1 MTKMII
7 GGAQIGGIQKDETR
21 DEVVA
26 RMMAL
31 MDQAHEKGV
40 EFLTYPEMTL
50 TTFFPRFYV
59 EDRAEFDHWFE
70 TEMPNDATAPLFA
83 KAKEYGMGFS
93 FGYCELT
100 PEGEH
105 FNTSI
110 IVSPESEIVLKYRKT
125 HLPGHAEFEAERSHQ
140 HLEKRY
146 FLPGDTGFN
155 VVRNQGAIMGLAI
168 CNDRR
173 WPESWRVMGLQGVQL
188 VSIGYNTPSQ
198 NNLSKEEGIERRV
211 YHHELS
217 VCAGAYQNS
226 TYAVAVA
233 KCGMEDGNH
242 MFAGSIIVDPDGFVI
257 ARAEGEGDEVIVAEA
272 DFDKCAFGKSTIF
285 NFEAHRRIEH
295 YGLIASQTG
304 VKEPSE

>member
-1 MTKMII
+1 MTKLVI
-7 GGAQIGGIQKDETR
+7 GGAQIGGIQKAETR
-21 DEVVA
+21 EEVVA
-26 RMMAL
+26 RMLKL
-31 MDQAHEKGV
+31 MDEAHDKGV
-40 EFLTYPEMTL
+40 QFLAYPEMTL

-70 TEMPNDATAPLFA
+70 TEMPNAAVQPLFDR
-83 KAKEYGMGFS
+83 AKEYGMGFT

-110 IVSPESEIVLKYRKT
+110 IVSPEGEIVLKYRKT
-125 HLPGHAEFEAERSHQ
+125 HLPGHSEYEPERTHQ

-146 FLPGDTGFN
+146 FLPGDTGFG
-155 VVRNQGAIMGLAI
+155 VVRNQGAIMGMSI

-188 VSIGYNTPSQ
+188 VALGYNTPSQ
-198 NNLSKEEGIERRV
+198 NNLSAEEGMERRI

-233 KCGMEDGNH
+233 KGGMEDGNH
-242 MFAGSIIVDPDGFVI
+242 MFAGSIIVDPDGFVV
-257 ARAEGEGDEVIVAEA
+257 ARAETEGDELIVHEA
-272 DFDKCAFGKSTIF
+272 DLAKCDFGKSTVF
-285 NFEAHRRIEH
+285 NFDAHRRIEH

-304 VKEPSE
+304 VKLPD

>member
-21 DEVVA
+21 EEVVA
-26 RMMAL
+26 RMVAL
-31 MDQAHEKGV
+31 MDEAHGKGV
-40 EFLTYPEMTL
+40 KFLVYPEMTL

-70 TEMPNDATAPLFA
+70 TQMPNPAVQPLFDKA
-83 KAKEYGMGFS
+83 KACGMGFT

-110 IVSPESEIVLKYRKT
+110 IVSPEGEIVLTYRKT
-125 HLPGHAEFEAERSHQ
+125 HLPGHAEFEPERTHQ

-146 FLPGDTGFN
+146 FLPGDTGFG
-155 VVRNQGAIMGLAI
+155 VVRNQDVIMGMAI

-173 WPESWRVMGLQGVQL
+173 WPETWRVLGLQGVQL
-188 VSIGYNTPSQ
+188 VTIGYNTPSQ
-198 NNLSKEEGIERRV
+198 NNLSKEEGIERRM

-242 MFAGSIIVDPDGFVI
+242 MFAGSIIVDPDGFVV
-257 ARAEGEGDEVIVAEA
+257 AKAEGEGDELIVHEA
-272 DFDKCAFGKSTIF
+272 DFAKCDFGKSTVF
-285 NFEAHRRIEH
+285 NFAAHRRIEH

-304 VKEPSE
+304 VKVPE

>member
-1 MTKMII
+1 MSKMII

-21 DEVVA
+21 EEVVA
-26 RMMAL
+26 RMIAL

-40 EFLTYPEMTL
+40 TYLAYPEMTL
-50 TTFFPRFYV
+50 TTFFPRFYA

-70 TEMPNDATAPLFA
+70 TEMPNAATQPLFDR
-83 KAKEYGMGFS
+83 AKEYGMGFT

-100 PEGEH
+100 PEGQH
-105 FNTSI
+105 FNTSV
-110 IVSPESEIVLKYRKT
+110 IVSPEGEIILKYRKT
-125 HLPGHAEFEAERSHQ
+125 HLPGHSEYEPERTHQ

-155 VVRNQGAIMGLAI
+155 VVRNQGAIMGMSI

-173 WPESWRVMGLQGVQL
+173 WPESWRVMGLQGVEL
-188 VSIGYNTPSQ
+188 VTVGYNTPSQ
-198 NNLSKEEGIERRV
+198 NNLSAEEGIERRI

-242 MFAGSIIVDPDGFVI
+242 MFAGSIIVDPDGFVV
-257 ARAEGEGDEVIVAEA
+257 ARATGEGDELITHEA
-272 DFDKCAFGKSTIF
+272 DFAKCAFGKSTIF
-285 NFEAHRRIEH
+285 NFAAHRRTEH
-295 YGLIASQTG
+295 YGLICARTG
-304 VKEPSE
+304 VQIDV

>member
-1 MTKMII
+1 MVKLVV

-21 DEVVA
+21 EEVVA

-31 MDQAHEKGV
+31 MDKAHEKGV
-40 EFLTYPEMTL
+40 KFLVYPEMTL

-70 TEMPNDATAPLFA
+70 TQMPNPAVQPLFDRA
-83 KAKEYGMGFS
+83 REYGMGFT

-110 IVSPESEIVLKYRKT
+110 IVTPEGEIVLKYRKT
-125 HLPGHAEFEAERSHQ
+125 HLPGHAEFEPERTHQ

-155 VVRNQGAIMGLAI
+155 VVRSQGIIMGMSI

-188 VSIGYNTPSQ
+188 VALGYNTPSQ
-198 NNLSKEEGIERRV
+198 NNLSAEEGIERRI

-242 MFAGSIIVDPDGFVI
+242 MFAGSIIVDPDGFVV
-257 ARAEGEGDEVIVAEA
+257 ARAEGEGDELITHEA
-272 DFDKCAFGKSTIF
+272 DFDKCDFGKTTIF
-285 NFEAHRRIEH
+285 NFDAHRRIEH
-295 YGLIASQTG
+295 YGLICSQTG
-304 VKEPSE
+304 VKLPD

>member
-1 MTKMII
+1 MTKLII

-21 DEVVA
+21 EEVVA
-26 RMMAL
+26 RMIAL
-31 MDQAHEKGV
+31 MDAAHDKGV
-40 EFLTYPEMTL
+40 QFLAYPEMTL

-70 TEMPNDATAPLFA
+70 TEMPNPAVQPLFD
-83 KAKEYGMGFS
+83 KAREYGMGFT

-100 PEGEH
+100 PEGLH
-105 FNTSI
+105 YNTSV
-110 IVSPESEIVLKYRKT
+110 IVSPEGEIVLKYRKT
-125 HLPGHAEFEAERSHQ
+125 HLPGHAEYESERTHQ

-155 VVRNQGAIMGLAI
+155 VVKNQGVIMGMSI

-173 WPESWRVMGLQGVQL
+173 WPESWRVLGLQGVQL
-188 VSIGYNTPSQ
+188 VAIGYNTPSQ
-198 NNLSKEEGIERRV
+198 NNLSSEEGIERRM

-242 MFAGSIIVDPDGFVI
+242 MFAGSIIVDPDGFVV
-257 ARAEGEGDEVIVAEA
+257 AKAEGEGDELIVHEA
-272 DFDKCAFGKSTIF
+272 DLAKCDFGKSTVF
-285 NFEAHRRIEH
+285 NFAAHRRVEH
-295 YGLIASQTG
+295 YGLIATQTG
-304 VKEPSE
+304 VKLPD

>member
-21 DEVVA
+21 EEVIA
-26 RMMAL
+26 RMIAL
-31 MDQAHEKGV
+31 MDEAHAKGV
-40 EFLTYPEMTL
+40 KFLVYPEMTL

-70 TEMPNDATAPLFA
+70 TQMPNPAVQPLFDKA
-83 KAKEYGMGFS
+83 KACGMGFT

-110 IVSPESEIVLKYRKT
+110 IVSPEGEIVLKYRKT
-125 HLPGHAEFEAERSHQ
+125 HLPGHAEFEPERTHQ

-146 FLPGDTGFN
+146 FLPGDTGFG
-155 VVRNQGAIMGLAI
+155 VVKNQDVIMGMAI

-173 WPESWRVMGLQGVQL
+173 WPESWRVLGLQGVQL
-188 VSIGYNTPSQ
+188 VTIGYNTPSQ
-198 NNLSKEEGIERRV
+198 NNLSSEEGIERRM

-233 KCGMEDGNH
+233 KCSMEDGNH
-242 MFAGSIIVDPDGFVI
+242 MFAGSIIVDPDGFVV
-257 ARAEGEGDEVIVAEA
+257 AKATGEGDELITHEA
-272 DFDKCAFGKSTIF
+272 DFAKCDFGKSTVF
-285 NFEAHRRIEH
+285 NFAAHRRIEH

-304 VKEPSE
+304 VKVPE

>member
-1 MTKMII
+1 MTKMMI
-7 GGAQIGGIQKDETR
+7 GGAQIGGIQKDESR
-21 DEVVA
+21 EQVVA

-31 MDQAHEKGV
+31 MDQAHEQGV
-40 EFLTYPEMTL
+40 KFLVFPEMTL

-70 TEMPNDATAPLFA
+70 TQMPNPAVQPLFD
-83 KAKEYGMGFS
+83 KARDYAMGFT

-110 IVSPESEIVLKYRKT
+110 IVSPEGEIVLKYRKT
-125 HLPGHAEFEAERSHQ
+125 HLPGHSEYEPERTHQ

-146 FLPGDTGFN
+146 FLPGDTGFG
-155 VVRNQGAIMGLAI
+155 VVKNQDVIMGMSI

-173 WPESWRVMGLQGVQL
+173 WPESWRVLGLQGVQL
-188 VSIGYNTPSQ
+188 VTIGYNTPSQ
-198 NNLSKEEGIERRV
+198 NNLSAEEGLERRM

-233 KCGMEDGNH
+233 KSGIEDGNH
-242 MFAGSIIVDPDGFVI
+242 MFAGSIIVDPDGFVV
-257 ARAEGEGDEVIVAEA
+257 AKAKGEGDELIVHEA
-272 DFDKCAFGKSTIF
+272 DFAKCDFGKSTVF
-285 NFEAHRRIEH
+285 NFAAHRRIEH

-304 VKEPSE
+304 VKLP

>member
-1 MTKMII
+1 MTKLVI
-7 GGAQIGGIQKDETR
+7 GGAQIGGIQKAETR
-21 DEVVA
+21 EEVVA
-26 RMMAL
+26 RMLKL
-31 MDQAHEKGV
+31 MDEAHEKGV
-40 EFLTYPEMTL
+40 QFLAYPEMTL

-70 TEMPNDATAPLFA
+70 TEMPNAAVQPLFDRA
-83 KAKEYGMGFS
+83 KDYGMGFT

-100 PEGEH
+100 PEGKH

-110 IVSPESEIVLKYRKT
+110 IVSPEGEIVLKYRKT
-125 HLPGHAEFEAERSHQ
+125 HLPGHAEYEPERTHQ

-146 FLPGDTGFN
+146 FLPGDTGFG
-155 VVRNQGAIMGLAI
+155 VVRNQGAIMGMSI

-188 VSIGYNTPSQ
+188 VALGYNTPSQ
-198 NNLSKEEGIERRV
+198 NNLSAEEGMERRI

-233 KCGMEDGNH
+233 KGGMEDGNH
-242 MFAGSIIVDPDGFVI
+242 MFAGSIIVDPDGFVV
-257 ARAEGEGDEVIVAEA
+257 ARAETEGDELIVHEA
-272 DFDKCAFGKSTIF
+272 DLAKCDFGKSTVF
-285 NFEAHRRIEH
+285 NFDAHRRIEH

-304 VKEPSE
+304 VKLPD

>member
-26 RMMAL
+26 RMVAL
-31 MDQAHEKGV
+31 MDEAHGKGV
-40 EFLTYPEMTL
+40 KFLVYPEMTL

-70 TEMPNDATAPLFA
+70 TQMPNPAVQPLFDKA
-83 KAKEYGMGFS
+83 KACGMGFT

-100 PEGEH
+100 PEGDH

-110 IVSPESEIVLKYRKT
+110 IVSPEGEIVLKYRKT
-125 HLPGHAEFEAERSHQ
+125 HLPGHAEFEPERTHQ

-146 FLPGDTGFN
+146 FLPGDTGFG
-155 VVRNQGAIMGLAI
+155 VVRNQDVIMGMAI

-173 WPESWRVMGLQGVQL
+173 WPETWRVLGLQGVQL
-188 VSIGYNTPSQ
+188 VTIGYNTPSQ
-198 NNLSKEEGIERRV
+198 NNLSKEEGIERRM

-242 MFAGSIIVDPDGFVI
+242 MFAGSIIVDPDGFVV
-257 ARAEGEGDEVIVAEA
+257 AKAEGEGDELIVHEA
-272 DFDKCAFGKSTIF
+272 DFAKCDFGKSTVF
-285 NFEAHRRIEH
+285 NFAAHRRIEH

-304 VKEPSE
+304 VKVPE

>member
-26 RMMAL
+26 RMIAL
-31 MDQAHEKGV
+31 MDEAHAKGV
-40 EFLTYPEMTL
+40 KFLVYPEMTL

-70 TEMPNDATAPLFA
+70 TQMPNPAVQPLFD
-83 KAKEYGMGFS
+83 KAKDYGMGFT

-110 IVSPESEIVLKYRKT
+110 IVSPEGEIVLTYRKT
-125 HLPGHAEFEAERSHQ
+125 HLPGHAEFEPERTHQ

-146 FLPGDTGFN
+146 FLPGDTGFG
-155 VVRNQGAIMGLAI
+155 VVRNQDVIMGMAI

-173 WPESWRVMGLQGVQL
+173 WPETWRVLGLQGVQL
-188 VSIGYNTPSQ
+188 VTIGYNTPSQ
-198 NNLSKEEGIERRV
+198 NNLSKEEGIERRM

-242 MFAGSIIVDPDGFVI
+242 MFAGSIIVDPDGFVV
-257 ARAEGEGDEVIVAEA
+257 AKAEGEGDELIVHEA
-272 DFDKCAFGKSTIF
+272 DFAKCDFGKSTVF
-285 NFEAHRRIEH
+285 NFSAHRRIEH

-304 VKEPSE
+304 VKVPE

>member
-21 DEVVA
+21 EEVVA
-26 RMMAL
+26 RMIAL
-31 MDQAHEKGV
+31 MDEAQAKGV
-40 EFLTYPEMTL
+40 KFLVYPEMTL

-70 TEMPNDATAPLFA
+70 SQMPNPAVQPLFD
-83 KAKEYGMGFS
+83 KAKDYGMGFT

-110 IVSPESEIVLKYRKT
+110 IVSPEGEIVLTYRKT
-125 HLPGHAEFEAERSHQ
+125 HLPGHAEFEPERTHQ

-146 FLPGDTGFN
+146 FLPGDTGFG
-155 VVRNQGAIMGLAI
+155 VVKNQDVIMGMAI

-173 WPESWRVMGLQGVQL
+173 WPETWRVLGLQGVQL
-188 VSIGYNTPSQ
+188 VTIGYNTPSQ
-198 NNLSKEEGIERRV
+198 NNLSAEEGIERRM

-242 MFAGSIIVDPDGFVI
+242 MFAGSIIVDPDGFVV
-257 ARAEGEGDEVIVAEA
+257 AKAEGEGDELIVHEA
-272 DFDKCAFGKSTIF
+272 DFAKCDFGKSTVF
-285 NFEAHRRIEH
+285 NFSAHRRIEH

-304 VKEPSE
+304 VKVPE

>member
-21 DEVVA
+21 EEVVA
-26 RMMAL
+26 RMVAL
-31 MDQAHEKGV
+31 MEQAHEKGV
-40 EFLTYPEMTL
+40 KYLVYPEMTL

-70 TEMPNDATAPLFA
+70 SQMPNAAVQPLFD
-83 KAKEYGMGFS
+83 KAREYGMGFT

-110 IVSPESEIVLKYRKT
+110 IVSPEGEIVLKYRKT
-125 HLPGHAEFEAERSHQ
+125 HLPGHSQFEPERTHQ

-146 FLPGDTGFN
+146 FLPGDTGFG
-155 VVRNQGAIMGLAI
+155 VVKNQGVVMGMAI

-173 WPESWRVMGLQGVQL
+173 WPETWRVLGLQGVQL
-188 VSIGYNTPSQ
+188 VTIGYNTPSQ
-198 NNLSKEEGIERRV
+198 NNLSAEEGIERRM

-242 MFAGSIIVDPDGFVI
+242 MFAGSIIVDPDGFVV
-257 ARAEGEGDEVIVAEA
+257 AKAEGEGDELIVHEA
-272 DFDKCAFGKSTIF
+272 DFAKCDFGKSTVF
-285 NFEAHRRIEH
+285 NFAAHRRIEH
-295 YGLIASQTG
+295 YGLIAEQTG
-304 VKEPSE
+304 VKVPE

>member
-21 DEVVA
+21 EEVVA
-26 RMMAL
+26 RMVAL
-31 MDQAHEKGV
+31 MEQAHEKGV
-40 EFLTYPEMTL
+40 KYLVYPEMTL

-70 TEMPNDATAPLFA
+70 SQMPNAAVQPLFD
-83 KAKEYGMGFS
+83 KAKEYGMGFT

-110 IVSPESEIVLKYRKT
+110 IVSPEGEIVLKYRKT
-125 HLPGHAEFEAERSHQ
+125 HLPGHSEFEPERTHQ

-146 FLPGDTGFN
+146 FLPGDTGFG
-155 VVRNQGAIMGLAI
+155 VVKNQGVVMGMAI

-173 WPESWRVMGLQGVQL
+173 WPETWRVLGLQGVQL
-188 VSIGYNTPSQ
+188 VTIGYNTPSQ
-198 NNLSKEEGIERRV
+198 NNLSAEEGIERRM

-242 MFAGSIIVDPDGFVI
+242 MFAGSIIVDPDGFVV
-257 ARAEGEGDEVIVAEA
+257 AKAEGEGDELIVHEA
-272 DFDKCAFGKSTIF
+272 DFAKCDFGKSTVF
-285 NFEAHRRIEH
+285 NFAAHRRIEH
-295 YGLIASQTG
+295 YGLIAEQTG
-304 VKEPSE
+304 VKVPE

>member
-21 DEVVA
+21 EEVIA
-26 RMMAL
+26 RMIAL
-31 MDQAHEKGV
+31 MDEAHAKGV
-40 EFLTYPEMTL
+40 KFLVYPEMTL

-70 TEMPNDATAPLFA
+70 TQMPNPAVQPLFDKA
-83 KAKEYGMGFS
+83 KACGMGFT

-110 IVSPESEIVLKYRKT
+110 IVSPEGEIVLKYRKT
-125 HLPGHAEFEAERSHQ
+125 HLPGHAEFEPERTHQ

-146 FLPGDTGFN
+146 FLPGDTGFG
-155 VVRNQGAIMGLAI
+155 VVKNQDVIMGMAI

-173 WPESWRVMGLQGVQL
+173 WPESWRVLGLQGVQL
-188 VSIGYNTPSQ
+188 VTIGYNTPSQ
-198 NNLSKEEGIERRV
+198 NNLSSEEGIERRM

-242 MFAGSIIVDPDGFVI
+242 MFAGSIIVDPDGFVV
-257 ARAEGEGDEVIVAEA
+257 AKATGEGDELITHEA
-272 DFDKCAFGKSTIF
+272 DFAKCDFGKSTVF
-285 NFEAHRRIEH
+285 NFAAHRRIEH

-304 VKEPSE
+304 VKVPE

>member
-21 DEVVA
+21 EEVVA
-26 RMMAL
+26 RMIAL
-31 MDQAHEKGV
+31 MDEAQAKGV
-40 EFLTYPEMTL
+40 KFLVYPEMTL

-70 TEMPNDATAPLFA
+70 SQMPNPAVQPLFD
-83 KAKEYGMGFS
+83 KAKDYGMGFT

-110 IVSPESEIVLKYRKT
+110 IVSPEGEIVLTYRKT
-125 HLPGHAEFEAERSHQ
+125 HLPGHAEFEPERTHQ

-146 FLPGDTGFN
+146 FLPGDTGFG
-155 VVRNQGAIMGLAI
+155 VVKNQDVIMGMAI

-173 WPESWRVMGLQGVQL
+173 WPETWRVLGLQGVQL
-188 VSIGYNTPSQ
+188 VTIGYNTPSQ
-198 NNLSKEEGIERRV
+198 NNLSAEEGIERRM

-242 MFAGSIIVDPDGFVI
+242 MFAGSIIVDPDGFVV
-257 ARAEGEGDEVIVAEA
+257 AKAEGEGDELIVHEA
-272 DFDKCAFGKSTIF
+272 DFAKCDFGKSTVF
-285 NFEAHRRIEH
+285 NFSAHRRIEH

-304 VKEPSE
+304 VEVPE

>member
-21 DEVVA
+21 EEVVA
-26 RMMAL
+26 RMVAL
-31 MDQAHEKGV
+31 MEQAHEKGV
-40 EFLTYPEMTL
+40 KYLVYPEMTL

-70 TEMPNDATAPLFA
+70 SQMPNPAVQPLFD
-83 KAKEYGMGFS
+83 KAREYGMGFT

-100 PEGEH
+100 PEGDH

-110 IVSPESEIVLKYRKT
+110 IVSPEGEIVLKYRKT
-125 HLPGHAEFEAERSHQ
+125 HLPGHSEFEPERTHQ

-146 FLPGDTGFN
+146 FLPGDTGFG
-155 VVRNQGAIMGLAI
+155 VVKNQGVVMGMAI

-173 WPESWRVMGLQGVQL
+173 WPETWRVLGLQGVQL
-188 VSIGYNTPSQ
+188 VTIGYNTPSQ
-198 NNLSKEEGIERRV
+198 NNLSAEEGIERRM

-242 MFAGSIIVDPDGFVI
+242 MFAGSIIVDPDGFVV
-257 ARAEGEGDEVIVAEA
+257 AKAEGEGDELIVHEA
-272 DFDKCAFGKSTIF
+272 DFAKCDFGKSTVF
-285 NFEAHRRIEH
+285 NFAAHRRIEH
-295 YGLIASQTG
+295 YGLIAEQTG
-304 VKEPSE
+304 VKVPE

>member
-1 MTKMII
+1 MTKLVI
-7 GGAQIGGIQKDETR
+7 GGAQIGGIQKAETR
-21 DEVVA
+21 EEVVA
-26 RMMAL
+26 RMLKL
-31 MDQAHEKGV
+31 MDEAHEKGV
-40 EFLTYPEMTL
+40 QFLAYPEMTL

-70 TEMPNDATAPLFA
+70 TEMPNAAVQPLFDR
-83 KAKEYGMGFS
+83 AKEYGMGFT

-100 PEGEH
+100 PEGKH

-110 IVSPESEIVLKYRKT
+110 IVSPEGEIVLKYRKT
-125 HLPGHAEFEAERSHQ
+125 HLPGHSEYEPERTHQ

-155 VVRNQGAIMGLAI
+155 VVRNQGAIMGMSI

-188 VSIGYNTPSQ
+188 VALGYNTPSQ
-198 NNLSKEEGIERRV
+198 NNLSAEEGMERRI

-233 KCGMEDGNH
+233 KGGLEDGNH
-242 MFAGSIIVDPDGFVI
+242 MFAGSIIVDPDGFVV
-257 ARAEGEGDEVIVAEA
+257 ARAETEDDELIVHEA
-272 DFDKCAFGKSTIF
+272 DFAKCDFGKSTIF

-304 VKEPSE
+304 VKLPD

>member
-1 MTKMII
+1 MKMIV
-7 GGAQIGGIQKDETR
+7 GGAQIGGIQKAEPRAT
-21 DEVVA
+21 VVA

-31 MDQAHEKGV
+31 MEQAHRQGV
-40 EFLTYPEMTL
+40 QFLVYPEMTL

-70 TEMPNDATAPLFA
+70 TEMPNAATQPLFDLA
-83 KAKEYGMGFS
+83 RRLGMGFT

-100 PEGEH
+100 PEGQH

-110 IVSPESEIVLKYRKT
+110 IVSPGGEILSTYRKT
-125 HLPGHAEFEAERSHQ
+125 HLPGHADHDPARTHQ

-146 FLPGDTGFN
+146 FLAGDTGFN
-155 VVRNQGAIMGLAI
+155 VVRNQGIIMGMAI

-173 WPESWRVMGLQGVQL
+173 WPETWRSLGLQGVEL
-188 VSIGYNTPSQ
+188 VTIGYNTPSQ
-198 NNLSKEEGIERRV
+198 NNLSAEEGIERRV

-233 KCGMEDGNH
+233 KCGLEDGNH

-257 ARAEGEGDEVIVAEA
+257 ARATGEGDELILAEC
-272 DFDKCAFGKSTIF
+272 DFDRCAFGKSTVF
-285 NFEAHRRIEH
+285 NFAAHRRIEH
-295 YGLIASQTG
+295 YGRITNQTG
-304 VKEPSE
+304 VRIEV

>member
-21 DEVVA
+21 EEVVA
-26 RMMAL
+26 RMIAL
-31 MDQAHEKGV
+31 MDEAHGKGV
-40 EFLTYPEMTL
+40 KFLVYPEMTL

-70 TEMPNDATAPLFA
+70 TQMPNPAVQPLFD
-83 KAKEYGMGFS
+83 KAKEYGMGFT

-110 IVSPESEIVLKYRKT
+110 IVSPEGEIVLTYRKT
-125 HLPGHAEFEAERSHQ
+125 HLPGHAEFEPERTHQ

-146 FLPGDTGFN
+146 FLPGDTGFG
-155 VVRNQGAIMGLAI
+155 VVKNQDVIMGMAI

-173 WPESWRVMGLQGVQL
+173 WPETWRVLGLQGVQL
-188 VSIGYNTPSQ
+188 VTIGYNTPSQ
-198 NNLSKEEGIERRV
+198 NNLSAEEGIERRM

-242 MFAGSIIVDPDGFVI
+242 MFAGSIIVDPDGFVV
-257 ARAEGEGDEVIVAEA
+257 AKAEGEGDELIVHEA
-272 DFDKCAFGKSTIF
+272 DFAKCDFGKSTVF
-285 NFEAHRRIEH
+285 NFSAHRRIEH

-304 VKEPSE
+304 VKVPE

>member
-1 MTKMII
+1 MTRMMI

-21 DEVVA
+21 EEVVA
-26 RMMAL
+26 RMLTL
-31 MDQAHEKGV
+31 MDEAHEKGV
-40 EFLTYPEMTL
+40 EFLAYPEMTL

-59 EDRAEFDHWFE
+59 EDRRDFDHWFE
-70 TEMPNDATAPLFA
+70 TEMPNAATQPLFDR
-83 KAKEYGMGFS
+83 AKEYKMGFT

-110 IVSPESEIVLKYRKT
+110 IVSPEGEIVLKYRKT
-125 HLPGHAEFEAERSHQ
+125 HLPGHAEYEPERTHQ

-146 FLPGDTGFN
+146 FLAGNTGFN
-155 VVRNQGAIMGLAI
+155 VTRSQDVIMGMGI

-173 WPESWRVMGLQGVQL
+173 WPETWRVMGLQGVQL

-198 NNLSKEEGIERRV
+198 NNLSKNEGLEKRL

-226 TYAVAVA
+226 TYAISMA

-242 MFAGSIIVDPDGFVI
+242 MIGGSIIVDPDGFII
-257 ARAEGEGDEVIVAEA
+257 AKVEGEGDELIVAEA
-272 DFDKCAFGKSTIF
+272 DFEKCAFGKSTVF
-285 NFEAHRRIEH
+285 NFAAHRRIEH
-295 YGLIASQTG
+295 YGLIAEQTG
-304 VKEPSE
+304 VIEPE

>member
-1 MTKMII
+1 MTKLIV

-21 DEVVA
+21 EEVVA
-26 RMMAL
+26 RMLAL

-40 EFLTYPEMTL
+40 QFLAYPEMTL

-70 TEMPNDATAPLFA
+70 TAMPNAQVQPLFDRA
-83 KAKEYGMGFS
+83 RQYGMGFT

-100 PEGEH
+100 PEGLH
-105 FNTSI
+105 YNTSI
-110 IVSPESEIVLKYRKT
+110 IVSPEGEIVLKYRKT
-125 HLPGHAEFEAERSHQ
+125 HLPGHSEYEPERTHQ

-155 VVRNQGAIMGLAI
+155 VVRNQGAIMGMSI

-173 WPESWRVMGLQGVQL
+173 WPESWRVLGLQGVQL
-188 VSIGYNTPSQ
+188 VAIGYNTPSQ
-198 NNLSKEEGIERRV
+198 NNLSAEEGMERRI

-233 KCGMEDGNH
+233 KGGLEDGNH
-242 MFAGSIIVDPDGFVI
+242 MFAGSIIVDPDGFVV
-257 ARAEGEGDEVIVAEA
+257 ARAETEGDELIMHEA
-272 DFDKCAFGKSTIF
+272 DFSKCDFGKSTVF
-285 NFEAHRRIEH
+285 NFDAHRRIEH
-295 YGLIASQTG
+295 YGLISEQTG
-304 VKEPSE
+304 VKLPD

>member
-1 MTKMII
+1 MTKLVI
-7 GGAQIGGIQKDETR
+7 GGAQIGGIQKAETR
-21 DEVVA
+21 EEVVA
-26 RMMAL
+26 RMLKL
-31 MDQAHEKGV
+31 MDEAHDKGV
-40 EFLTYPEMTL
+40 QFLAYPEMTL

-70 TEMPNDATAPLFA
+70 TEMPNAAVQPLFDRA
-83 KAKEYGMGFS
+83 KDYGMGFT

-100 PEGEH
+100 PEGKH

-110 IVSPESEIVLKYRKT
+110 IVSPEGEIVLKYRKT
-125 HLPGHAEFEAERSHQ
+125 HLPGHSEYEPERTHQ

-146 FLPGDTGFN
+146 FLPGDTGFG
-155 VVRNQGAIMGLAI
+155 VVRNQGAIMGMSI

-188 VSIGYNTPSQ
+188 VALGYNTPSQ
-198 NNLSKEEGIERRV
+198 NNLSAEENMERRI

-233 KCGMEDGNH
+233 KGGLEDGNH
-242 MFAGSIIVDPDGFVI
+242 MFAGSIIVDPDGFVV
-257 ARAEGEGDEVIVAEA
+257 ARAETEDDELIVHEA
-272 DFDKCAFGKSTIF
+272 DFAKCDFGKSTIF

-304 VKEPSE
+304 VKLPD

>member
-1 MTKMII
+1 MKMIVA
-7 GGAQIGGIQKDETR
+7 GAQIGGIQKDEPR
-21 DEVVA
+21 EAVVS
-26 RMMAL
+26 RMMVL
-31 MDQAHEKGV
+31 MEQAHEKGA
-40 EFLTYPEMTL
+40 EFVVYPEMTL

-70 TEMPNDATAPLFA
+70 TQMPNAATQPLFDLA
-83 KAKEYGMGFS
+83 RRLKIGFT

-100 PEGEH
+100 PEGLH
-105 FNTSI
+105 YNTSI
-110 IVSPESEIVLKYRKT
+110 TVSPEGEIVLKYRKT
-125 HLPGHAEFEAERSHQ
+125 HLPGHAEYEAERSHQ

-155 VVRNQGAIMGLAI
+155 VVRNQGVVMGMAI

-173 WPESWRVMGLQGVQL
+173 WPEAWRVLGLQGVEL
-188 VSIGYNTPSQ
+188 VTIGYNTPSQ
-198 NNLSKEEGIERRV
+198 NNLSAEEGIERRV

-242 MFAGSIIVDPDGFVI
+242 MFAGSIIVDPDGYVI
-257 ARAEGEGDEVIVAEA
+257 ARTTGEGDEVIVAEC
-272 DFDKCAFGKSTIF
+272 DFDKCAFGKQTVF
-285 NFEAHRRIEH
+285 NFAAHRRTEH
-295 YGLIASQTG
+295 YGRITAQTG
-304 VKEPSE
+304 MKIEV